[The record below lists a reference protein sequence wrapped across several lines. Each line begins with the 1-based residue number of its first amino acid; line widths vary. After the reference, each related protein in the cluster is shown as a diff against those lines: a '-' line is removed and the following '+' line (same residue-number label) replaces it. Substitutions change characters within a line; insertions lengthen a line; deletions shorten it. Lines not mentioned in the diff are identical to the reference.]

1 MSELLNAYWP
11 MILVAV
17 AIGLIVG
24 LVVFRRPKQRV
35 TLSKAETPVRPH
47 MAAVSDERQPPS
59 PAPAAAPVSAPAP
72 APAPAPVAARDDS
85 DGGGEGE
92 DVGDEMAAAAS
103 DVIGEFVGAP
113 VHSNLPGSHGVPDDL
128 QRMKGVGPKLAGLLQ
143 GRGLTRF
150 EQIAALSPDEVTA
163 LDADLGAFKGRLTR
177 DRVVEQAAY
186 LARGDQA
193 GYEAA
198 FGKL

>member
-17 AIGLIVG
+17 AIGLVVG
-24 LVVFRRPKQRV
+24 LVIFRKPKQRV
-35 TLSKAETPVRPH
+35 TLSKADTPVRPH
-47 MAAVSDERQPPS
+47 MAVAKEQPVP
-59 PAPAAAPVSAPAP
+59 
-72 APAPAPVAARDDS
+72 ARDDS

-92 DVGDEMAAAAS
+92 DVGDHVAAAAS
-103 DVIGEFVGAP
+103 DVVGQVIDAP
-113 VHSNLPGSHGVPDDL
+113 VHDHLPGSHGVPDDL

-143 GRGLTRF
+143 ARGLTRY
-150 EQIAALSPDEVTA
+150 EQIAALTPDQVTA
-163 LDADLGAFKGRLTR
+163 LDADLGTFKGRLTR
-177 DRVVEQAAY
+177 DRVVEQAGF

>member
-1 MSELLNAYWP
+1 MSGMSELLNAYWP

-35 TLSKAETPVRPH
+35 TLSKAEAPVRPH
-47 MAAVSDERQPPS
+47 MAAP
-59 PAPAAAPVSAPAP
+59 
-72 APAPAPVAARDDS
+72 ARDDS

-103 DVIGEFVGAP
+103 DVIGEVIGAP
-113 VHSNLPGSHGVPDDL
+113 VHSNLPGSQGVPDDL
-128 QRMKGVGPKLAGLLQ
+128 QRMKGVGPKLASLLQ
-143 GRGLTRF
+143 GRGLIRF
-150 EQIAALSPDEVTA
+150 EQIAALTPEEVS
-163 LDADLGAFKGRLTR
+163 LIDADLGAFKGRLTR
-177 DRVVEQAAY
+177 DRVVEQAGY

>member
-35 TLSKAETPVRPH
+35 TLSKTDTPVRPH
-47 MAAVSDERQPPS
+47 MAVAEERPVPP
-59 PAPAAAPVSAPAP
+59 PAPTPAP
-72 APAPAPVAARDDS
+72 APAPAPVAARKDS

-92 DVGDEMAAAAS
+92 GGGDGVAAAAS
-103 DVIGEFVGAP
+103 DVVGELVGAS
-113 VHSNLPGSHGVPDDL
+113 VHANLPGSNGVADDL
-128 QRMKGVGPKLAGLLQ
+128 QRMKGVGPKLAALLLSKGLF
-143 GRGLTRF
+143 RF
-150 EQIAALSPDEVTA
+150 EQIAALTPEEVA
-163 LDADLGAFKGRLTR
+163 AIDADLGAFKGRLTR
-177 DRVVEQAAY
+177 DRVIEQAAF
-186 LARGDQA
+186 LAKGDEA

>member
-1 MSELLNAYWP
+1 MTELLNAYWP

-17 AIGLIVG
+17 AIGLITG

-35 TLSKAETPVRPH
+35 TLSKSDTPVRPH
-47 MAAVSDERQPPS
+47 MAVTEERAV
-59 PAPAAAPVSAPAP
+59 PAPKL
-72 APAPAPVAARDDS
+72 RDHDH

-92 DVGDEMAAAAS
+92 GFADGLAAAAS
-103 DVIGEFVGAP
+103 DVTGQVIGAP

-128 QRMKGVGPKLAGLLQ
+128 QRMKGVGPKLVALLNA
-143 GRGLTRF
+143 RGISRF
-150 EQIAALSPDEVTA
+150 EQIAALSPSDVEA

-177 DRVVEQAAY
+177 DRVIEQAAY

-193 GYEAA
+193 GYERE

>member
-24 LVVFRRPKQRV
+24 LVIFRRPKQRV
-35 TLSKAETPVRPH
+35 TLSQTEAPVRPH
-47 MAAVSDERQPPS
+47 MAAVTQERPLPS
-59 PAPAAAPVSAPAP
+59 STSSAAPAAAKVP
-72 APAPAPVAARDDS
+72 ARDDS

-92 DVGDEMAAAAS
+92 DVADEMAAATS

-113 VHSNLPGSHGVPDDL
+113 VHSNLPGSQGVPDDL
-128 QRMKGVGPKLAGLLQ
+128 QRMKGVGPKLASLLQ
-143 GRGLTRF
+143 SRGLVRY
-150 EQIAALSPDEVTA
+150 EQIAALSPEEVTA
-163 LDADLGAFKGRLTR
+163 IDADLGAFKGRLAR
-177 DRVVEQAAY
+177 DRVVEQAGY
-186 LARGDQA
+186 LAKGDQA

>member
-1 MSELLNAYWP
+1 MTELWNAYWP
-11 MILVAV
+11 MILIAV

-24 LVVFRRPKQRV
+24 LIIFRKPKQKV
-35 TLSKAETPVRPH
+35 TLSKSDAPVRPH
-47 MAAVSDERQPPS
+47 MAALAEER
-59 PAPAAAPVSAPAP
+59 PVP
-72 APAPAPVAARDDS
+72 ARDDS

-92 DVGDEMAAAAS
+92 DVGDHVAAAAS
-103 DVIGEFVGAP
+103 DVVGQVIDAP
-113 VHSNLPGSHGVPDDL
+113 VHSNLPGSQGVPDDL

-143 GRGLTRF
+143 SRGLVRF
-150 EQIAALSPDEVTA
+150 EQIAALTPQEVSA
-163 LDADLGAFKGRLTR
+163 LDADLGAFKGRLAR
-177 DRVVEQAAY
+177 DRVVEQAGY

>member
-1 MSELLNAYWP
+1 MSGMSELLNAYWP

-35 TLSKAETPVRPH
+35 TLSKTEAPVRPH
-47 MAAVSDERQPPS
+47 MAAPIEHERAVP
-59 PAPAAAPVSAPAP
+59 
-72 APAPAPVAARDDS
+72 ARDDS

-92 DVGDEMAAAAS
+92 DVGDHVAAAAS
-103 DVIGEFVGAP
+103 DVIGEVIGAP

-128 QRMKGVGPKLAGLLQ
+128 QRMKGVGPKLASLLQ
-143 GRGLTRF
+143 GRGLLRF
-150 EQIAALSPDEVTA
+150 KQIAALTPDEVS
-163 LDADLGAFKGRLTR
+163 LIDADLGAFKGRLTR

-186 LARGDQA
+186 LAKGDQA

>member
-35 TLSKAETPVRPH
+35 TLSRTEAPVRPH
-47 MAAVSDERQPPS
+47 MGAVGEERRVSS
-59 PAPAAAPVSAPAP
+59 PAPVS
-72 APAPAPVAARDDS
+72 ARDDS

-103 DVIGEFVGAP
+103 DVIGQFVGAP
-113 VHSNLPGSHGVPDDL
+113 VHSSLPGSHGVPDDL
-128 QRMKGVGPKLAGLLQ
+128 QRMKGVGPKLASLLQ

-150 EQIAALSPDEVTA
+150 EQIAALTPEEVTVI
-163 LDADLGAFKGRLTR
+163 DAELGAFKGRLIR

>member
-24 LVVFRRPKQRV
+24 LVAFRRPKQRV
-35 TLSKAETPVRPH
+35 TLSKTEAPVRPH
-47 MAAVSDERQPPS
+47 MAVAEERPVPS
-59 PAPAAAPVSAPAP
+59 PMPTP
-72 APAPAPVAARDDS
+72 ARDDS
-85 DGGGEGE
+85 DRGGEGE
-92 DVGDEMAAAAS
+92 DVGDEIAAAAS
-103 DVIGEFVGAP
+103 DVVGQFVGAQ
-113 VHSNLPGSHGVPDDL
+113 VHSNLPGSQGVPDDL
-128 QRMKGVGPKLAGLLQ
+128 QRMKGVGPKLANLLNS
-143 GRGLTRF
+143 RGLIRF
-150 EQIAALSPDEVTA
+150 EQIAALTPEEVTA
-163 LDADLGAFKGRLTR
+163 LDAELGAFKGRLTR
-177 DRVVEQAAY
+177 DRVVEQAGY

>member
-1 MSELLNAYWP
+1 MSGMSELLNAYWP

-17 AIGLIVG
+17 AIGLVVG
-24 LVVFRRPKQRV
+24 LVIFRRPKQRV

-47 MAAVSDERQPPS
+47 MAAVSHEQPVPS
-59 PAPAAAPVSAPAP
+59 PAPAPRADPVPTAD
-72 APAPAPVAARDDS
+72 RDR
-85 DGGGEGE
+85 GGEGNGM
-92 DVGDEMAAAAS
+92 GDEMAAAAS
-103 DVIGEFVGAP
+103 DVIGEVIGAP

-150 EQIAALSPDEVTA
+150 EQIAALTPGEVTA
-163 LDADLGAFKGRLTR
+163 IDAELGAFKGRLTR

>member
-1 MSELLNAYWP
+1 MSGMSELLNAYWP

-24 LVVFRRPKQRV
+24 LVIFRRPKQRV
-35 TLSKAETPVRPH
+35 TLSKAEAPVRPH
-47 MAAVSDERQPPS
+47 MTAAVEHERPVPS
-59 PAPAAAPVSAPAP
+59 
-72 APAPAPVAARDDS
+72 RLDR

-92 DVGDEMAAAAS
+92 GVGDEVAAATS
-103 DVIGEFVGAP
+103 DVIGQFVEAP

-128 QRMKGVGPKLAGLLQ
+128 QRMKGVGPKLAGLLS

-150 EQIAALSPDEVTA
+150 EQIAALTPDEVTA
-163 LDADLGAFKGRLTR
+163 IDADLGAFKGRLTR
-177 DRVVEQAAY
+177 DRVVEQARY
-186 LARGDQA
+186 LARGDEA

>member
-1 MSELLNAYWP
+1 MSGMSELLNAYWP

-17 AIGLIVG
+17 ALGLIVG

-35 TLSKAETPVRPH
+35 TLSRTDAPVRPH
-47 MAAVSDERQPPS
+47 MAAVEQERAVPS
-59 PAPAAAPVSAPAP
+59 PTPSPSPE
-72 APAPAPVAARDDS
+72 PVAASRRDH

-92 DVGDEMAAAAS
+92 GVGDEIAAAAS
-103 DVIGEFVGAP
+103 DVIGQVIGAP

-128 QRMKGVGPKLAGLLQ
+128 QRMKGVGPKLAGILAA
-143 GRGLTRF
+143 RGLTRF
-150 EQIAALSPDEVTA
+150 DQIAALTPEEVTMI
-163 LDADLGAFKGRLTR
+163 DGELGAFRGRLSR
-177 DRVVEQAAY
+177 DRVVEQAGY